1 MMFNKKISVFF
12 KLIIL
17 VFLLIGCNVSKT
29 DNEGNEISEK
39 DLKATSSAKEQK
51 TLSLNIDKEQL
62 KSNEGIIIKS
72 NFRFT

>member
-51 TLSLNIDKEQL
+51 TLSLNIDKEPVSYTHL
-62 KSNEGIIIKS
+62 
-72 NFRFT
+72 TLPTTYTV

>member
-29 DNEGNEISEK
+29 DDEGNEISEK
-39 DLKATSSAKEQK
+39 DIKATS
-51 TLSLNIDKEQL
+51 
-62 KSNEGIIIKS
+62 
-72 NFRFT
+72 

>member
-1 MMFNKKISVFF
+1 MIFNKKISVFF

-39 DLKATSSAKEQK
+39 DLKLHHQQK
-51 TLSLNIDKEQL
+51 SKKL
-62 KSNEGIIIKS
+62 
-72 NFRFT
+72 